1 MLNPVQDNMMEVKQV
16 KADFKPE
23 IFFIGQIVGGTDF
36 PTDKDGIFIEASL
49 KYGENWKLIP
59 DAKVGQNMQ
68 THTAY
73 SDDEGFFI
81 FAHPFDFNFE
91 VNSIQGW

>member
-1 MLNPVQDNMMEVKQV
+1 M
-16 KADFKPE
+16 KADNKAE
-23 IFFIGQIVGGTDF
+23 IYFIGQIVGGTDF

-49 KYGENWKLIP
+49 KYGENWRLVP
-59 DAKVGQNMQ
+59 DDKVGKNLQ

-81 FAHPFDFNFE
+81 FAHSFDFNF
-91 VNSIQGW
+91 VVDSI